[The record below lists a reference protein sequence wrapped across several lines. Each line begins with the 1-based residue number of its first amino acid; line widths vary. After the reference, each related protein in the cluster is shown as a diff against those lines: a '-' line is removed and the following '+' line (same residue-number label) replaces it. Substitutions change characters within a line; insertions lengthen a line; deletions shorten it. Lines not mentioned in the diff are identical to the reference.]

1 LRALFLNYGIH
12 FIEDSVIIWMG
23 FVVTLVMHIQRPM
36 VLLQIKK
43 VKRHRIAPIC
53 TYIEN
58 MVKYDQAKK

>member
-1 LRALFLNYGIH
+1 MDGFRCGIGYAYSRSYG
-12 FIEDSVIIWMG
+12 S
-23 FVVTLVMHIQRPM
+23 PANK
-36 VLLQIKK
+36 KK

>member
-1 LRALFLNYGIH
+1 MDGDCCGIGYAYPTCYG
-12 FIEDSVIIWMG
+12 S
-23 FVVTLVMHIQRPM
+23 PANK
-36 VLLQIKK
+36 KK

>member
-1 LRALFLNYGIH
+1 MDGFRCGIGYAYLRSYG
-12 FIEDSVIIWMG
+12 S
-23 FVVTLVMHIQRPM
+23 PANK
-36 VLLQIKK
+36 KK